1 VSVSRPPEPADET
14 KTIELL
20 VLLYVGTCRELEGG
34 GGGEGFEYSRCV
46 LSPDVRY
53 ISSRL

>member
-1 VSVSRPPEPADET
+1 MFVSRPPEPADET

-20 VLLYVGTCRELEGG
+20 VLLYVGTCREFV